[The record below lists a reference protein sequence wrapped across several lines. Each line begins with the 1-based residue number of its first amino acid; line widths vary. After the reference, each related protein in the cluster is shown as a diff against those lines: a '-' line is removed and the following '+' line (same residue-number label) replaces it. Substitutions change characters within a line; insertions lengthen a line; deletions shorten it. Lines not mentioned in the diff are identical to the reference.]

1 MMDTIKLEAVGE
13 RVRVTCRREVGDI
26 AKVRWLSG
34 HEAVALGLLLASKT
48 TAHYAINL
56 DINAEVSVQIINAPY
71 DEIWLTIRDLR
82 GTRSLVVGIEGKTIR
97 EIGRRLLRLGNAT
110 LDSVAHRRFKP
121 WVRPVW
127 HSYFEEAE

>member
-56 DINAEVSVQIINAPY
+56 A
-71 DEIWLTIRDLR
+71 
-82 GTRSLVVGIEGKTIR
+82 
-97 EIGRRLLRLGNAT
+97 RRIHQTGPKGLAG
-110 LDSVAHRRFKP
+110 VA
-121 WVRPVW
+121 
-127 HSYFEEAE
+127 